1 MRSAVGYDV
10 VIAGSGIAGL
20 ATAAR
25 LSAAGRSVL
34 VVEKAAT
41 LGGSTRMSGGTVWT
55 ASSMDAMARYVPGGD
70 RRLQQHLV
78 DGFDDALAWLD
89 SRGVGMGERREMPER
104 IVCQVDQES
113 LIVRLATHAEA
124 HGAAIAVETALVSV
138 DTDATGAVTG
148 ARIAAGDEEW
158 TVGANAVVLA
168 TGGFQGSPTLL
179 ARYVPGH
186 TGGLYLRSN
195 PHSTGDGLIAA
206 LDAGGTT
213 SSDMASFYGHTIP
226 DASMTIPPDRWTS
239 VTPYY
244 SQDAVLV
251 DMAGERFFDE
261 SLSSADERAPM
272 ALVKRPSARGAIVFD
287 AMLYGDSPHPERSPS
302 RVGESFE
309 TAAAY
314 GAPTALANTFPEL
327 AAAMA
332 TWGVDADRLLRTI
345 AAYNEAIE
353 NGTSDA
359 LSPPR
364 TRRRIPVVEP
374 PFRAVVVRPA
384 ITFTL
389 GGIAVDVRYR
399 VVDEA
404 SNAIPGLYALGADA
418 GGVYEGGYAG
428 GLVLGLV
435 QSALLADELVSP

>member
-1 MRSAVGYDV
+1 MPSAAGYDV

-25 LSAAGRSVL
+25 VSAAGRSVL
-34 VVEKAAT
+34 VVEKAST

-55 ASSMDAMARYVPGGD
+55 ASSMEAMARYVPGGD

-78 DGFDDALAWLD
+78 DGFDEALAWLE
-89 SRGVGMGERREMPER
+89 SRNVGMGERREMPER

-113 LIVRLATHAEA
+113 LILRLATHVEA
-124 HGAAIAVETALVSV
+124 HGGAIAVNTALAGVE
-138 DTDATGAVTG
+138 TDAAGAVTG
-148 ARIAAGDEEW
+148 ATIASGNETW
-158 TVGANAVVLA
+158 SVGADAVVLA

-179 ARYVPGH
+179 SRYVPGH
-186 TGGLYLRSN
+186 IDGLFLRSN
-195 PHSTGDGLIAA
+195 PHSTGDGLVAA
-206 LDAGGTT
+206 LAAGGTT

-226 DASMTIPPDRWTS
+226 DTAAPIPSDRWTS

-251 DMAGERFFDE
+251 DMNGERFFDE

-272 ALVKRPSARGAIVFD
+272 ALVQRPSARGAIVFD
-287 AMLYGDSPHPERSPS
+287 DTLYGDSPHPERSPS
-302 RVGESFE
+302 RVGGSFE
-309 TAAAY
+309 AAATF
-314 GAPTALANTFPEL
+314 GAPTATADTLPEL

-332 TWGVDADRLLRTI
+332 TWGVDADRFLRTI
-345 AAYNEAIE
+345 AAYNDAIE
-353 NGTSDA
+353 HGTSDA

-364 TRRRIPVVEP
+364 TRRRLPVTEP
-374 PFRAVVVRPA
+374 PFRALVVRPA

-389 GGIAVDVRYR
+389 GGIAVDDRYR
-399 VVDEA
+399 VRADTSHVIA
-404 SNAIPGLYALGADA
+404 GLYAVGADA

-428 GLVLGLV
+428 GLALGLV
-435 QSALLADELVSP
+435 QSALLTDELVSL

>member
-1 MRSAVGYDV
+1 
-10 VIAGSGIAGL
+10 
-20 ATAAR
+20 
-25 LSAAGRSVL
+25 
-34 VVEKAAT
+34 
-41 LGGSTRMSGGTVWT
+41 MSGGTVWT
-55 ASSMDAMARYVPGGD
+55 ASSMEAMARYVPGGD
-70 RRLQQHLV
+70 RQLQQHLV
-78 DGFDDALAWLD
+78 DGFDDALAWLE

-104 IVCQVDQES
+104 IVCQVDPES
-113 LIVRLATHAEA
+113 LVLRLATHAEA

-138 DTDATGAVTG
+138 DTDAAGAVTG

-168 TGGFQGSPTLL
+168 TGGFQGSPMLL

-186 TGGLYLRSN
+186 TDGLYLRSN
-195 PHSTGDGLIAA
+195 PHSTGDGLVAA
-206 LDAGGTT
+206 LAAGGTT

-272 ALVKRPSARGAIVFD
+272 ALVTRPSARGAIVFD
-287 AMLYGDSPHPERSPS
+287 AMLFGDSSHPERSPS
-302 RVGESFE
+302 RVGGSFE

-314 GAPTALANTFPEL
+314 GAPTAQANTLPEL

-353 NGTSDA
+353 HGTSGA

-364 TRRRIPVVEP
+364 TRRRIPVIEP
-374 PFRAVVVRPA
+374 PFRALAVRPA

-389 GGIAVDVRYR
+389 GGIAVDDRYR
-399 VVDEA
+399 VVDDA
-404 SNAIPGLYALGADA
+404 SNAVPGLFALGADA

-435 QSALLADELVSP
+435 QSAMLADELVSP